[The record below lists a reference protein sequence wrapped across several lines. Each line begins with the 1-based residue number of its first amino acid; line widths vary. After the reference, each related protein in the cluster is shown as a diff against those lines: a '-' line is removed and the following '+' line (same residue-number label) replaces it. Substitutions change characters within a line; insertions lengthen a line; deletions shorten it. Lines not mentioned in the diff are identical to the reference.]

1 MIGLINIFDLLMTT
15 RTQGPSQSRYKHP
28 FSPTILL
35 ESLTSTDKRIAGSS
49 LKQTP
54 HSENSQTYIPNRQL
68 SHSSAAAAVTDS
80 SAESVSFNE
89 IDELCTSLRTNLASA
104 QLILQKIQDK
114 DSTGAEYLTETLR
127 DVCDGLH
134 QLLPPT
140 PRFEAIV
147 HQTLHQFLSLNKQQQ
162 LMDKGGADKLN
173 TG

>member
-1 MIGLINIFDLLMTT
+1 MTT

-28 FSPTILL
+28 FLPTILL

-54 HSENSQTYIPNRQL
+54 HSENSQTYIPNRQS

-104 QLILQKIQDK
+104 ELILQKIQDK
-114 DSTGAEYLTETLR
+114 DSTGAKSLRFTGSNSWHTHACLFSSANVTYLGMLPIHCMQAALWSNAC
-127 DVCDGLH
+127 VV
-134 QLLPPT
+134 LL
-140 PRFEAIV
+140 
-147 HQTLHQFLSLNKQQQ
+147 
-162 LMDKGGADKLN
+162 
-173 TG
+173 